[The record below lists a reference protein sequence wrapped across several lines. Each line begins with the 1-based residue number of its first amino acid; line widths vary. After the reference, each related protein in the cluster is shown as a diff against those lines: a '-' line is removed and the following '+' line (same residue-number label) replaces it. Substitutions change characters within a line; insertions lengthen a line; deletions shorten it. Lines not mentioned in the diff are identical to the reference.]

1 MCHFYANPL
10 SVLLIQES
18 SPQPEH
24 LEALRNLPSFR
35 AHVEDSVEAGK
46 LEHARSLLEDDSYL
60 AQQRITTLKGTTQW
74 EDSLLRSLALIL
86 STKLS
91 LDDFTTL
98 YTSALADG
106 IDLQSEDS
114 KILESVR
121 RLSPDETASLLQ
133 RLKATIASGSP
144 EIGLRGWGNED
155 EQGLEDLS
163 EMTEQMA
170 SLKAVSGTKG
180 KPLRSQYSAQS
191 RALRTT
197 VVAQKVQLSQD
208 ESNLTNEDKGFT
220 ELLDRLTEFLSL
232 RISCRPAE
240 ANFLNELWMYESKS
254 PYKDVFIPRPGTI
267 FERALSRPHDYL
279 ACNCCSDVTDGGNS
293 AMLPTT
299 SVLYHLYQETG
310 ALVNVA
316 DLWTAFYALV
326 GMDDEHEPEPH
337 AETPKMPKSKKPCRN
352 GYDERTALVLFYQ
365 GLAELRGMGF
375 VKSTKKRVDHVVRT
389 RFLS

>member
-10 SVLLIQES
+10 SVLLLQES

-35 AHVEDSVEAGK
+35 AHVEESVETGK
-46 LEHARSLLEDDSYL
+46 LDHARSLIEDDSYL
-60 AQQRITTLKGTTQW
+60 TQQRITTLKATTQW
-74 EDSLLRSLALIL
+74 EDSLLRSLALIM
-86 STKLS
+86 STELP

-98 YTSALADG
+98 YTNALANG

-121 RLSPDETASLLQ
+121 RLSPDEIASLLQ
-133 RLKATIASGSP
+133 RLTTTITSGSP
-144 EIGLRGWGNED
+144 GIGLQGWGKED
-155 EQGLEDLS
+155 EQGLQDLS

-170 SLKAVSGTKG
+170 SLQAESQLKG

-220 ELLDRLTEFLSL
+220 ELLDRLTKFLSSK
-232 RISCRPAE
+232 ISCRPAE
-240 ANFLNELWMYESKS
+240 TNFLNELWMYESKS

-326 GMDDEHEPEPH
+326 GMDDEHEPH
-337 AETPKMPKSKKPCRN
+337 AETPKTRKSKKPSRS

-365 GLAELRGMGF
+365 GLAELKGMGF

-389 RFLS
+389 RFMS